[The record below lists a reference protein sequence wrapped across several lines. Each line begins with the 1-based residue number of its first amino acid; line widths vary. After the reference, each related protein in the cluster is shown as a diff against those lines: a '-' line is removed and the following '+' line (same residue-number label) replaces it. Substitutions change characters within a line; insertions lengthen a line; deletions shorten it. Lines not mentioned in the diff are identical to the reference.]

1 MFRTAL
7 VITAATLVLGSPLF
21 LSSSAQSQVNPGGL
35 KWGPAPPSLPRGAQ
49 AAVLAGTPQAP
60 GLFTIRLRFPP
71 GYSVPPHSHPSD
83 EYVTV
88 ISGQLSMG
96 MGPRMNRARAARLV
110 AGGFIVNPA
119 RMNHYGFTR
128 TGAVLQVTGTGP
140 FTVTYANLAD
150 DPRRRR

>member
-7 VITAATLVLGSPLF
+7 VITGATLLLGSA
-21 LSSSAQSQVNPGGL
+21 AQSQVNPAGL

-49 AAVLAGTPQAP
+49 AAVLAGNPQAP

-71 GYSVPPHSHPSD
+71 GYAVAPHSHPSD

-88 ISGQLSMG
+88 ISGQVSIG
-96 MGPRMNRARAARLV
+96 MGSRMNRARASRLV
-110 AGGFIVNPA
+110 SGGFIHAPA
-119 RMNHYGFTR
+119 RMNHYAFTR
-128 TGAVLQVTGTGP
+128 TGAVLQITANGP
-140 FTVTYANLAD
+140 FAVTYVNPAD